1 MTVSAKESFL
11 MLGNC
16 LDYKVKKVDFG
27 LVDDKN

>member
-1 MTVSAKESFL
+1 MEQAMTVSAKESFL

-27 LVDDKN
+27 